1 MQVKPSVHVQTHP
14 HLKSTLCFQTDGK
27 KTFYKKVC
35 IDSETLEVG
44 DCVSVIPDDSSKPL
58 YLARFVSFPLLD
70 FSTHF
75 LLNSSSNSVL
85 DGNEKKK
92 NSLK

>member
-1 MQVKPSVHVQTHP
+1 MQVQPGTDLQSHP
-14 HLKSTLCFQTDGK
+14 HLKLSSSLQTDGK
-27 KTFYKKVC
+27 KIYYKKVC

-70 FSTHF
+70 LSPHF
-75 LLNSSSNSVL
+75 LLN
-85 DGNEKKK
+85 K
-92 NSLK
+92 